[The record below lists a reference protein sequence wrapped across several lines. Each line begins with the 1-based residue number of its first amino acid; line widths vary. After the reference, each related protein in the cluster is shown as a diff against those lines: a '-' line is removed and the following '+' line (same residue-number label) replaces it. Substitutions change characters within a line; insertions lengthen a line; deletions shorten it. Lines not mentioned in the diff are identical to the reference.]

1 MLRSYPVRDGRK
13 EVVTRFHI
21 RLLVLVREQEG
32 VFFTRYGG
40 RRRYLLGGV
49 IVLLKKISIKG
60 QG

>member
-1 MLRSYPVRDGRK
+1 MRDGRK

-40 RRRYLLGGV
+40 RRRDRV
-49 IVLLKKISIKG
+49 AEKD
-60 QG
+60 